1 MSFSPAER
9 FVARRL
15 TPRIRRVRDSR
26 LVRQNVVLFI
36 GGISAGLASFI
47 YQAIAGRA
55 LGPRDYG
62 AVASLVALYTVG
74 MAGNLI
80 LVVTLA
86 RFTAGL
92 MARDEPAGVRHIL
105 TRSGLYLALPGLVF
119 VLGIAALSPLVA
131 GFLHLDSPVPVIWL
145 GVALVLCWYMALP
158 RGALQGLQR
167 FGSLSL
173 NNAFEL
179 ITRTLALVLL
189 LALGLSVNGA
199 IVALLIG
206 AGAAGVLG
214 VWSLRELLRLTPVA
228 VSSRPLARF
237 ALTAMAGTVG
247 VILLFNV
254 DVVLAKHYLDA
265 HGAGIYGGLNKI
277 GLIVYFGTLSVSQV
291 LFPRVVEAVAK
302 QLHPGR
308 LLLLSA
314 GLILAVALCVVV
326 VAAVVPWLIVAV
338 LFGDAFSDASGY
350 VLPVTCVGVSIALC
364 NLLVQF
370 FMAVHDRVFIP
381 VLAAGCTLEVGLIA
395 IFHADVGSVVRSVLI
410 SVVCLLVALVIRALV
425 LMPRLRPEMVESPDE
440 GGMPGTSANSGGSI

>member
-1 MSFSPAER
+1 VSFSPADR
-9 FVARRL
+9 IVALRL

-26 LVRQNVVLFI
+26 LVRQNLVLFI

-47 YQAIAGRA
+47 YQAVAGRA

-62 AVASLVALYTVG
+62 AVASLVALYTMG
-74 MAGNLI
+74 MAVNLI

-92 MARDEPAGVRHIL
+92 MARDEPAGVPHIL
-105 TRSGLYLALPGLVF
+105 LRSGSYLAIPGLVF

-131 GFLHLDSPVPVIWL
+131 AFLHLESPVPVIWL

-179 ITRTLALVLL
+179 ITRTLALGLL
-189 LALGLSVNGA
+189 LALGLGVNGA
-199 IVALLIG
+199 VIALLVG

-214 VWSLRELLRLTPVA
+214 VWSLRQLLRLAPAPVSA
-228 VSSRPLARF
+228 RPLLRF
-237 ALTAMAGTVG
+237 ALTAMAGTIG
-247 VILLFNV
+247 VILLFNA

-314 GLILAVALCVVV
+314 GLILAVALCVVA
-326 VAAVVPWLIVAV
+326 VAALVPWLIVAV
-338 LFGDAFSDASGY
+338 LFGSAFSDASGY
-350 VLPVTCVGVSIALC
+350 VLPVTCIGLAIALC

-370 FMAVHDRVFIP
+370 FMAVHDRAFIP
-381 VLAAGCTLEVGLIA
+381 VLGAGCALEVGLIA
-395 IFHADVGSVVRSVLI
+395 VFHADVGSVVRSVLI
-410 SVVCLLVALVIRALV
+410 SVIGLLIALVIRALV
-425 LMPRLRPEMVESPDE
+425 LMPRLRPEMVAPSDDGASPT
-440 GGMPGTSANSGGSI
+440 GPL

>member
-1 MSFSPAER
+1 MSFGLAER
-9 FVARRL
+9 FVARKL
-15 TPRIRRVRDSR
+15 TPRVQRVRNSR
-26 LVRQNVVLFI
+26 LVRQNFVLLI
-36 GGISAGLASFI
+36 GGLAAGLASFI

-62 AVASLVALYTVG
+62 AVASLVALYAVG
-74 MAGNLI
+74 MAVNLI
-80 LVVTLA
+80 LVVMLA

-92 MARDEPAGVRHIL
+92 MARDQPGGVRHVL
-105 TRSGLYLALPGLVF
+105 VRSGAYLAIPGIGF
-119 VLGIAALSPLVA
+119 VLAITAASPLVA

-145 GVALVLCWYMALP
+145 GASLVFCWYMALP
-158 RGALQGLQR
+158 RGALQGTQR

-173 NNAFEL
+173 NNAIEL
-179 ITRTLALVLL
+179 VTRTLALVLL
-189 LALGLSVNGA
+189 LALGLGVNGA
-199 IVALLIG
+199 IIALLIG
-206 AGAAGVLG
+206 AGAAGLVG
-214 VWSLRELLRLTPVA
+214 VWSLRQMLRLTPVV
-228 VSSRPLARF
+228 VSTRPLAHF

-247 VILLFNV
+247 VILLFNA

-314 GLILAVALCVVV
+314 SLILAIALCVLA
-326 VAAVVPWLIVAV
+326 VAALVPWLVVAV
-338 LFGDAFSDASGY
+338 LFGGAFSDASGY
-350 VLPVTCVGVSIALC
+350 VLPVTCIGLSIALC

-381 VLAAGCTLEVGLIA
+381 LLGSACALEVALIM
-395 IFHADVGSVVRSVLI
+395 IFHANVGSVVRSVLI
-410 SVVCLLVALVIRALV
+410 SVVGLLVALVVRALV
-425 LMPRLRPEMVESPDE
+425 LMPRLRPEMLSS
-440 GGMPGTSANSGGSI
+440 TSDDGATPTGPL

>member
-1 MSFSPAER
+1 MRFCPAER
-9 FVARRL
+9 FIARRL
-15 TPRIRRVRDSR
+15 TPRIRRVRNSR
-26 LVRQNVVLFI
+26 LVRQNVILLI

-62 AVASLVALYTVG
+62 AVASLVALYAVG
-74 MAGNLI
+74 MAVNLI
-80 LVVTLA
+80 LVVILA

-92 MARDEPAGVRHIL
+92 MAGGQPGGVRYVL
-105 TRSGLYLALPGLVF
+105 VRSGAYLAIPGMIF
-119 VLGIAALSPLVA
+119 VLAITVASPLVA
-131 GFLHLDSPVPVIWL
+131 GFLHLDSSIPVIWL
-145 GVALVLCWYMALP
+145 GAALVFCWYMALP
-158 RGALQGLQR
+158 RGALQGTQR

-179 ITRTLALVLL
+179 VTRTLALVLL
-189 LALGLSVNGA
+189 LALGLGVNGA
-199 IVALLIG
+199 IIALLVG
-206 AGAAGVLG
+206 AGAAGGIG
-214 VWSLRELLRLTPVA
+214 VWSLRPVLRLTPVV
-228 VSSRPLARF
+228 VSTRPLAHF

-247 VILLFNV
+247 VILLFNA

-291 LFPRVVEAVAK
+291 LFPRVVEAVTK

-314 GLILAVALCVVV
+314 GLILAMALCVVA
-326 VAAVVPWLIVAV
+326 VAALVPWLVVAL
-338 LFGDAFSDASGY
+338 LFGGAFSDASGY
-350 VLPVTCVGVSIALC
+350 VLPVTLIGLSIALC

-381 VLAAGCTLEVGLIA
+381 VLAAGCAVEVSLIT
-395 IFHADVGSVVRSVLI
+395 IFHANVGNVVRSVLI
-410 SVVCLLVALVIRALV
+410 SVIGLLVALVVRALV
-425 LMPRLRPEMVESPDE
+425 LMPRLRPEMLESTDE
-440 GGMPGTSANSGGSI
+440 GATSIGPP